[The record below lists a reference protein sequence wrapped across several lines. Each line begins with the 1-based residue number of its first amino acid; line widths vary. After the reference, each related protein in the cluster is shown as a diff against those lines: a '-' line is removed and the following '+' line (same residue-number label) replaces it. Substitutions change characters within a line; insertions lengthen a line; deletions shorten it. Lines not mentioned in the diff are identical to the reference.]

1 MVIGQT
7 VVVTGIVDVITV
19 VEPVGQSG
27 TSGGQLV
34 MVMVEVV

>member
-1 MVIGQT
+1 MTGQT
-7 VVVTGIVDVITV
+7 VVVTGIVITE

-34 MVMVEVV
+34 TVMVEVV